1 MSVTVCDS
9 RKRVQ
14 VFTRYTSTL
23 ILACI
28 LQKNV
33 GHDQN
38 MENRIIAEKLKN
50 WSDVSRLLPVKI
62 NFKIKQM

>member
-1 MSVTVCDS
+1 MIVG
-9 RKRVQ
+9 RGYEF
-14 VFTRYTSTL
+14 FTLYTSTL

-38 MENRIIAEKLKN
+38 METRIIAEKSKN
-50 WSDVSRLLPVKI
+50 WFDVSRLLPVKLSLKSNKCDI
-62 NFKIKQM
+62 